1 VGDNSQTFP
10 IITNL
15 PVVPEATN
23 ESIESPLFV
32 IASRRTESEVVEVS
46 LRGNIEV
53 EQTGRIIEDR
63 TNDLPEAL

>member
-1 VGDNSQTFP
+1 VGDNSQMVP

-23 ESIESPLFV
+23 ESIKSPLFG
-32 IASRRTESEVVEVS
+32 IASRRNESKVVEVS

-53 EQTGRIIEDR
+53 EQTGGIIEDR